1 MKRDPDKGQFW
12 NFLLNPESPL
22 RTASI
27 NATSQTDRMD
37 VKSALCEEEVAGAER
52 ITDKCH
58 IKEIFN

>member
-52 ITDKCH
+52 ITDPWPT
-58 IKEIFN
+58 EEVFD